1 MPPPP
6 PVPRAAMHPNDLPSL
21 FAYSQYPYQQHPP
34 PPPPPQR
41 YADYPPP
48 PPSLAYPSSP
58 AYYPPSSAPPPI
70 PTAQTEPVKPI
81 LRRNQACLQCRRR
94 KLRCDAV
101 RPNCGTCTRSY
112 HHAVRTNSQ
121 VNPRLECE
129 YDDVDVLQARQ
140 RGAGAGAGA
149 GAGPDRVKRQRV
161 SEGVSRS
168 RSVERTQNGS
178 AGISGRDH
186 AEPSAASSSSSF
198 PPHLDPA
205 ITSNVS
211 PLAQQPPTEII
222 ANSGYALPAN
232 TLATG
237 RWYEPNSSKASQVV
251 AAQLAEIRT
260 LKEHVAFLEARIA
273 AQAEANK
280 GGAPSAAAAA
290 AGGTPLDL
298 LSAAA
303 AHPQAAYGTPAS
315 PLTTRK
321 DRAPSVRA
329 TPGGNG
335 YLRGPSTTAGSVKS
349 DGGRS
354 SIHELMIGES
364 WGSSTAPVMPP
375 PLPMSTGKSRMEE
388 VEQADGAAD
397 VALHEPVKSADV
409 DRDGIQGMEQVMWD
423 VLWSGWCKELPEPSL
438 MHHMYVPP
446 QSHAFSLANGPAPQR
461 RRLLRL
467 GAHRLAR
474 IPLRILQAPHVPP
487 TDACRLSQTDPP
499 ARHVRRQRTIHG
511 QSVYRQSGGTA
522 LDQREPAPR
531 STGV

>member
-1 MPPPP
+1 
-6 PVPRAAMHPNDLPSL
+6 MHPNDLPSL
-21 FAYSQYPYQQHPP
+21 FAYNQYPYQQHPP
-34 PPPPPQR
+34 PPHQR

-48 PPSLAYPSSP
+48 PPLPSSLAYPSSA
-58 AYYPPSSAPPPI
+58 AYYQPSSAPPPI
-70 PTAQTEPVKPI
+70 PTPPTEPVKPI

-129 YDDVDVLQARQ
+129 YDDVEVLQARQ
-140 RGAGAGAGA
+140 RGAGAGT
-149 GAGPDRVKRQRV
+149 GPERVKRQRV

-178 AGISGRDH
+178 A
-186 AEPSAASSSSSF
+186 ATAAASSSSL
-198 PPHLDPA
+198 PLLDPA
-205 ITSNVS
+205 ITSV
-211 PLAQQPPTEII
+211 PPAQQAPTEII

-273 AQAEANK
+273 GQAE
-280 GGAPSAAAAA
+280 A

-303 AHPQAAYGTPAS
+303 THPQAAAAYGHPSS
-315 PLTTRK
+315 PLTRK
-321 DRAPSVRA
+321 DPPPSARL
-329 TPGGNG
+329 TPGGKG
-335 YLRGPSTTAGSVKS
+335 YLRAPSTTAGSAKS

-364 WGSSTAPVMPP
+364 WGSSAAPVVPP
-375 PLPMSTGKSRMEE
+375 PSMTGNSRMEQ
-388 VEQADGAAD
+388 VEQADEGD
-397 VALHEPVKSADV
+397 VALNEPVKRADV

-438 MHHMYVPP
+438 MHHMYARVD
-446 QSHAFSLANGPAPQR
+446 LT
-461 RRLLRL
+461 LL
-467 GAHRLAR
+467 
-474 IPLRILQAPHVPP
+474 
-487 TDACRLSQTDPP
+487 
-499 ARHVRRQRTIHG
+499 
-511 QSVYRQSGGTA
+511 
-522 LDQREPAPR
+522 PR
-531 STGV
+531 